1 MQVCLGVC
9 DLLMERVIMKGMKG
23 LKIMPIKKRV
33 AFHSS
38 TGSREEFL
46 QQEY

>member
-9 DLLMERVIMKGMKG
+9 DLLMERVIMKDMNG
-23 LKIMPIKKRV
+23 LKIMPIKERV
-33 AFHSS
+33 AFLSS

-46 QQEY
+46 QQEH